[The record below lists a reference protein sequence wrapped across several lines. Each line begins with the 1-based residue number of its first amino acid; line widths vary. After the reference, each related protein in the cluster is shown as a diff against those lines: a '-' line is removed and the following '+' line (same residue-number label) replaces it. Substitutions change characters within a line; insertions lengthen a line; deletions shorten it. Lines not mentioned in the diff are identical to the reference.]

1 MCKLGHKAI
10 SDSCTFEIVD
20 VLVWHWLMWTQ
31 AYAMTEASHQMT
43 SNPLPKNGP
52 HKAGTVGKA
61 QGSVQIFILDNN
73 NKPLPSGKIGEV
85 CLRGPNVTKGYLN
98 NPSANAEGF
107 AGQYTAHLLQE
118 AIHVSQEFFQSV
130 KIQSS

>member
-1 MCKLGHKAI
+1 
-10 SDSCTFEIVD
+10 
-20 VLVWHWLMWTQ
+20 
-31 AYAMTEASHQMT
+31 MTEASHQMT
-43 SNPLPKNGP
+43 SNPLPKNGS

-98 NPSANAEGF
+98 NPTANAEGF
-107 AGQYTAHLLQE
+107 AGDILHISFKKQFIIPSNSSNLM
-118 AIHVSQEFFQSV
+118 EFNRHSLAGKRVFSTNVAQN
-130 KIQSS
+130 IIEIF